1 MHKPH
6 LLLLPGMLS
15 DARLWQHQ
23 AAALAELAY
32 VTVGD
37 LSQGDSIAELA
48 SNVLDQAPDEYFALA
63 GLSLGGYVALEI
75 MRQAP
80 QRVIGLALLDTS
92 AQADSAEAKQ
102 GREALM
108 AKAEHDFA
116 GVISG
121 LLPKLLHPRHQA
133 DADLVEV
140 ITAMAN
146 SLGQAAFIRQ
156 QQAMLGRID
165 SRPGLAQIRCPTLV
179 LCGREDAITPLAVHQ
194 ELTAAISGAQLRVLD
209 ACGHLSSLEQP
220 EEVSQALTLWLRRL
234 EPAQGLTRERA

>member
-32 VTVGD
+32 VTVAD
-37 LSQGDSIAELA
+37 LSQADSIADLA
-48 SNVLDQAPDEYFALA
+48 SKVLDQAPDQHFALA

-102 GREALM
+102 GRQALM
-108 AKAEHDFA
+108 AKAEHDFPA
-116 GVISG
+116 VISG
-121 LLPKLLHPRHQA
+121 LLPKLLHPSHLA
-133 DADLVEV
+133 DAGLVEV
-140 ITAMAN
+140 ITGMAN
-146 SLGQAAFIRQ
+146 SLGQVAFMRQ
-156 QQAMLGRID
+156 QRAMLGRSD
-165 SRPGLAQIRCPTLV
+165 SRPGLAHIKCPTLV
-179 LCGREDAITPLAVHQ
+179 LCGREDAITPLAMHQ
-194 ELTAAISGAQLRVLD
+194 ELTAGIAGAQLRVLD
-209 ACGHLSSLEQP
+209 YCGHLSSLEQP
-220 EEVSQALTLWLRRL
+220 ERVSQALTRWLQRL
-234 EPAQGLTRERA
+234 ESAHDLAS

>member
-23 AAALAELAY
+23 AAALAELAHI
-32 VTVGD
+32 TVAD
-37 LSQGDSIAELA
+37 LSHADSITELA
-48 SNVLDQAPDEYFALA
+48 TKVLDQAPDENFALA

-80 QRVIGLALLDTS
+80 QRVLGLALLDTS

-102 GREALM
+102 GRQALM
-108 AKAEHDFA
+108 DKAEHDFPA
-116 GVISG
+116 VISG
-121 LLPKLLHPRHQA
+121 LLPKLLHLRHLA
-133 DADLVEV
+133 DADLVEM

-146 SLGQAAFIRQ
+146 SLGQAAFMRQ
-156 QQAMLGRID
+156 QRAMLGRID
-165 SRPGLAQIRCPTLV
+165 SRPGLAQISCPTLI

-194 ELTAAISGAQLRVLD
+194 ELAAAIAGAQLRVLD
-209 ACGHLSSLEQP
+209 DCGHLSTLEQP
-220 EEVSQALTLWLRRL
+220 ERVDQALTLWLQRL
-234 EPAQGLTRERA
+234 QN